1 MKKQKTSHN
10 RTSETDRVFSFFILS
25 TSRTLPPIISGDF
38 FVTCVA
44 TAADMNSDLDFL
56 ALAPRMG
63 SRPLLGHSF
72 GTGDLNGGALSWG
85 SVWSGLKNLGS
96 RLGTWGQKAWNSK
109 TATQLR
115 QHLNDTGLRDKLVE
129 GASTAIHGAVDI
141 ARQELDRRL
150 AEKGVGPAV
159 VSPPGPTPESA
170 TDSEIGVALGPL
182 KRPLG
187 SDGNPPSYEEA
198 TRGGPVQVE
207 PPPSYEEVIAPPPPK
222 RPTTRPHP
230 SMVTEVLSPEEAASL
245 PATLDL
251 KPGALVPT
259 GPASA
264 PPAPSASAP
273 ARRPRPQPP
282 RRLPASRSGWQNTLL
297 SVTGAGI
304 PTRRYRRCY

>member
-1 MKKQKTSHN
+1 
-10 RTSETDRVFSFFILS
+10 
-25 TSRTLPPIISGDF
+25 
-38 FVTCVA
+38 
-44 TAADMNSDLDFL
+44 MNSDLDFL

-63 SRPLLGHSF
+63 SRPLLGHNF

-115 QHLNDTGLRDKLVE
+115 QQLSDTGLRDKLVE

-159 VSPPGPTPESA
+159 VTPPGPTPESA
-170 TDSEIGVALGPL
+170 ADKRGQTTADADIGVALGPL
-182 KRPLG
+182 KRPLT
-187 SDGNPPSYEEA
+187 DAPPSYEEA

-207 PPPSYEEVIAPPPPK
+207 PPPPYDEVIAPPPPK

-264 PPAPSASAP
+264 PPVPPP
-273 ARRPRPQPP
+273 ARRRPQPP
-282 RRLPASRSGWQNTLL
+282 RRLPATRSGWQNTLL

-304 PTRRYRRCY
+304 PSRRYRRCY